1 MAKYIGRDRSKK
13 YKINGLEAD
22 VNADFA
28 VNPESLGAA
37 DIDHSHTE
45 SDIVGLT
52 DLLATKASFDH
63 VHPYMNSMTV
73 DGVDLTGAVTLNTI
87 GDLAIDISG
96 AQLSMIATASTITT
110 TSGVVDVRDGTTEVQ
125 TFVGTQADWDAFTPQ
140 ANIEYIVY
148 IHD

>member
-22 VNADFA
+22 VNSDFA
-28 VNPESLGAA
+28 VIAEDLGAA
-37 DIDHSHTE
+37 NVDHSHSE
-45 SDIVGLT
+45 SDVVGLT
-52 DLLATKASFDH
+52 DLLATKSNISH
-63 VHPYMNSMTV
+63 LHPYMDSITAGGNT
-73 DGVDLTGAVTLNTI
+73 LTGAVALNPV
-87 GDLAIDISG
+87 GDITVDVVGGQVNLV
-96 AQLSMIATASTITT
+96 ATAPTITA

-125 TFVGTQADWDAFTPQ
+125 TFIGTQSEWDSFTPQ